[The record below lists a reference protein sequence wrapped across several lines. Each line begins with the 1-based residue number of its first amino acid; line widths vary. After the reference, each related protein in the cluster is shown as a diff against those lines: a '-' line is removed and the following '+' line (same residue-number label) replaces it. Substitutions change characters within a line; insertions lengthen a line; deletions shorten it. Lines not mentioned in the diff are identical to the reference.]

1 MVLDSRP
8 QPDRSTILKISE
20 QAQRACAYA
29 RVREEAGDYEA
40 ACDAIKQWWRMG
52 ERPRLDGLDQHTA
65 AEVLLRAGTLCGWMG
80 SMQQMTFAQRTAEG
94 LLNASIYIFQLLKDV
109 TRAAEGQIELG
120 YCHYREG
127 SFDLAREAYR
137 AALQILPDTETDL
150 RAIALVRCAILERHI
165 TRLHDALDILNQA
178 TLLAKR
184 SGNLSIKGRYHLEL
198 ATTLKNLGA
207 AEKRD
212 DYVERASEEYA
223 TAIFYFEKINH
234 LRYQAVVENNIG
246 FLLLTRGEYY
256 EAHRRLERAR
266 VLFASLN
273 DNVRCA
279 LVDETQSRAMLAEE
293 RYSEAERTI
302 NEAVTALERSGEQA
316 FIAEALTTKGVVLS
330 RLKRYTEA
338 RETIEV
344 ARRIAERCGDREG
357 AGRACLTLIEELCD
371 LLTDDERREIG
382 ARADHLLAASQHAA
396 TQERLRICLEKI
408 AAAHAEYERRREQIA
423 HAERLA
429 TLGEIA
435 FGVAHNVNNSLTG
448 ILGRAQLLLRD
459 GSDPSKVKNGLQTI
473 VKAAQDGAH
482 IVQRI
487 QDFARQRRDREFTPL
502 SVQQLLMD
510 VSEIS
515 RTGLTQRIIAK
526 RQTDAPE
533 GIPIKLITE
542 INCQSFVLGDATEL
556 REVLVNMIFNA
567 VDAMP
572 EGGEIMLRA
581 EEVNE
586 SVIISVSDTGIGM
599 SDEVRRRVFDPFF
612 STKGDAGTG
621 MGLAISFG
629 IIRRH
634 DGNVEVESQLGAGAT
649 FRIQLPLASSDELAA
664 AEESA
669 ARPPQA
675 LSTRPTKFL
684 IIDDEEYVREILK
697 DILEAEG
704 YEVVTAATGQE
715 GIEAFDAQ
723 TFDAIFT
730 DVQMPRMT
738 GWEVARAVRERN
750 LRIPLAL
757 ISGLGETVDTRQQ
770 KEALIDW
777 IVSKPFDLERIV
789 KIAGEVAGRRAETT
803 QDDLPQTTSV
813 VEVVT
818 VQ

>member
-1 MVLDSRP
+1 
-8 QPDRSTILKISE
+8 
-20 QAQRACAYA
+20 
-29 RVREEAGDYEA
+29 
-40 ACDAIKQWWRMG
+40 
-52 ERPRLDGLDQHTA
+52 
-65 AEVLLRAGTLCGWMG
+65 
-80 SMQQMTFAQRTAEG
+80 
-94 LLNASIYIFQLLKDV
+94 
-109 TRAAEGQIELG
+109 
-120 YCHYREG
+120 
-127 SFDLAREAYR
+127 
-137 AALQILPDTETDL
+137 
-150 RAIALVRCAILERHI
+150 
-165 TRLHDALDILNQA
+165 
-178 TLLAKR
+178 
-184 SGNLSIKGRYHLEL
+184 
-198 ATTLKNLGA
+198 
-207 AEKRD
+207 
-212 DYVERASEEYA
+212 
-223 TAIFYFEKINH
+223 
-234 LRYQAVVENNIG
+234 
-246 FLLLTRGEYY
+246 
-256 EAHRRLERAR
+256 
-266 VLFASLN
+266 
-273 DNVRCA
+273 
-279 LVDETQSRAMLAEE
+279 
-293 RYSEAERTI
+293 
-302 NEAVTALERSGEQA
+302 
-316 FIAEALTTKGVVLS
+316 
-330 RLKRYTEA
+330 
-338 RETIEV
+338 
-344 ARRIAERCGDREG
+344 
-357 AGRACLTLIEELCD
+357 
-371 LLTDDERREIG
+371 
-382 ARADHLLAASQHAA
+382 
-396 TQERLRICLEKI
+396 
-408 AAAHAEYERRREQIA
+408 
-423 HAERLA
+423 
-429 TLGEIA
+429 
-435 FGVAHNVNNSLTG
+435 
-448 ILGRAQLLLRD
+448 
-459 GSDPSKVKNGLQTI
+459 
-473 VKAAQDGAH
+473 
-482 IVQRI
+482 
-487 QDFARQRRDREFTPL
+487 
-502 SVQQLLMD
+502 MD

-777 IVSKPFDLERIV
+777 VVSKPFDLERIV